1 MPHETNL
8 FTEETGYNF
17 RKYGKLADQK
27 LLCERMGSVCT
38 AVVQEDENSWSL
50 RENVQLISFE
60 SISEVFPS
68 IKQLMIGSPSTY
80 LKVFLLIFKKYLFL
94 RNNLSHI
101 HQNLA
106 MFFNS
111 RLFRISRISRM
122 EARN

>member
-80 LKVFLLIFKKYLFL
+80 LKVFKSYS
-94 RNNLSHI
+94 SHI
-101 HQNLA
+101 HENLA

-111 RLFRISRISRM
+111 RLFRISRMSRM
-122 EARN
+122 EARY

>member
-80 LKVFLLIFKKYLFL
+80 LKVFFRFLKDIYFFEIQVIFKSY
-94 RNNLSHI
+94 
-101 HQNLA
+101 
-106 MFFNS
+106 S
-111 RLFRISRISRM
+111 RKFSNVLQLQAISNFSDL
-122 EARN
+122 

>member
-1 MPHETNL
+1 MSTQDGATKGGGDSMRNFLNFQTFCRHPNFMPHETNL

-80 LKVFLLIFKKYLFL
+80 LKVFC
-94 RNNLSHI
+94 
-101 HQNLA
+101 
-106 MFFNS
+106 
-111 RLFRISRISRM
+111 
-122 EARN
+122 